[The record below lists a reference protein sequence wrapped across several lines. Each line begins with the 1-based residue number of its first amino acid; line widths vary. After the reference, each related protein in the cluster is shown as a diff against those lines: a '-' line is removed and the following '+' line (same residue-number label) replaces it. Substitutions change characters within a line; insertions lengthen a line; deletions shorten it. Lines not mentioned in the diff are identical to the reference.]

1 MIIIHFLIL
10 LFLQF
15 LISLIT
21 VLLTIRTFLLL
32 FVRVLELEL
41 NIPSMNVFCD
51 SFVSFLSCLWFVLS
65 YVFDLRDGMKQLK
78 YLNEKRLWWK
88 RYEP

>member
-41 NIPSMNVFCD
+41 NIPSMNVFYD